1 MTTILK
7 EKSVKSSFTIKE
19 DLFERL
25 SQNPNKSKIVNEALS
40 IYFER
45 NDYLSKAEED
55 FWNEKIRVWLLDV
68 ENGYTIAINPN
79 GEKITEELLNKTL
92 WS

>member
-68 ENGYTIAINPN
+68 ENGDTMAINPN

>member
-25 SQNPNKSKIVNEALS
+25 AQNPNKSKVVNEALS

-55 FWNEKIRVWLLDV
+55 FWNEKIRL
-68 ENGYTIAINPN
+68 
-79 GEKITEELLNKTL
+79 
-92 WS
+92 